1 MTVYRSA
8 HGAIKF
14 LACGLAAALI
24 IVSPVRLAQA
34 ASMPELVGS
43 WYSET
48 TEDKTKMVAGKPY
61 TLRRELLVNRPDGT
75 KSNIQRYYDGS
86 QLVAEII
93 TTYKWGVQGS
103 LYWTVCQMD
112 IYNGAATPCSERYEY
127 DLISV
132 TPDQIQYKSRKSGI
146 TYTSRR
152 VPDNFRLP

>member
-1 MTVYRSA
+1 MVFGSA
-8 HGAIKF
+8 RGAIKF
-14 LACGLAAALI
+14 PVCRLAAALI
-24 IVSPVRLAQA
+24 VMVSLARLAQA

-48 TEDKTKMVAGKPY
+48 TEDKTKIVAGKPY
-61 TLRRELLVNRPDGT
+61 TLRRELLVNRADAT

-86 QLVAEII
+86 QLVAEIV
-93 TTYKWGVQGS
+93 TTYKWGVQGN
-103 LYWTVCQMD
+103 LYWAVCQTD

-132 TPDQIQYKSRKSGI
+132 TPSQIRYRSRKSGI

-152 VPDNFRLP
+152 VPDSFRLP